1 MIIVRS
7 APLLRRVLWL
17 DALSCAS
24 LGLLMAL
31 AAPALAQVLD
41 LPAELLQASG
51 WMLLPIA
58 LCLGS
63 LASREHLPRG
73 FVWAVIAL
81 NALWVVQS
89 CALLLT
95 DWVAPNAAGYAF
107 VLGQAALT
115 ALLAEFEY
123 RGLRVSESPSHV

>member
-24 LGLLMAL
+24 LGLLLAL
-31 AAPALAQVLD
+31 AAPALSQALE
-41 LPAELLQASG
+41 LPAHVLQAGG
-51 WMLLPIA
+51 WLLIPIA
-58 LCLGS
+58 LCLAG
-63 LASREHLPRG
+63 LASRECLPRL
-73 FVWAVIAL
+73 FVWAVIVL

-89 CALLLT
+89 CAWLLA
-95 DWVAPNAAGYAF
+95 DWVAPNGAGYAF

-115 ALLAEFEY
+115 ALLAELEY
-123 RGLRVSESPSHV
+123 RGLRASALPARV